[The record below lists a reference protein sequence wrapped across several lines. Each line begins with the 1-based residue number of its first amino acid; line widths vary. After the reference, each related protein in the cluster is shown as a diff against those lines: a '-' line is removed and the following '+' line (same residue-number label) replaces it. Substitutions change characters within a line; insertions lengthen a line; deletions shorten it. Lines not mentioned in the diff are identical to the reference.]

1 MVMHPRAYAVAYQT
15 AHSTRRL
22 LTPSFQSAEL
32 ALQYLYDAVD
42 SWHSAVVVAH
52 TDQTYGAVDSWHM
65 AVVKTV
71 THTDHTRHS

>member
-1 MVMHPRAYAVAYQT
+1 MVMQAQAYAVAYQT
-15 AHSTRRL
+15 EYSSRRL
-22 LTPSFQSAEL
+22 LTPSFASAEL

-71 THTDHTRHS
+71 THTDQTRLS